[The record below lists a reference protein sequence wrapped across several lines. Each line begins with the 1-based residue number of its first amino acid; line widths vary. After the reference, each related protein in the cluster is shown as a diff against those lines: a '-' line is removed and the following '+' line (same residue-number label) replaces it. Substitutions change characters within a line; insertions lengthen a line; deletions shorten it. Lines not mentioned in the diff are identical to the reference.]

1 MIMDAVTLDLNGNSL
16 PTLALDDVSG
26 LAPLTL
32 PEAFLDNRSPSQ
44 SGLSSDAVLRFESA
58 MAGTDADGAE
68 KILHSARLVSES
80 FSSVAPEAPAVV
92 TTPGTSAPAAVPTPG
107 APAPAAAP
115 VAVAS
120 APVAVE
126 SAPVAVESAPVAVES
141 VPVAVES
148 APQVPEAAPVTDQ
161 GPEAV
166 AVVKDV
172 PDAPSRVSRLVS
184 AADPVVV
191 DETGDV
197 AEEAVQA
204 APHVVVAAAVPQAAD
219 GIAQQ
224 SAQEVAAVSAVTAR
238 TEVLV
243 ETVNQI
249 VEAVVEQIAV
259 TPALVQGEGEV
270 RMTLKPTVLDGSDI
284 TLSAK
289 EGTLTVAV
297 APATVAAEQVVAAAL
312 PRLEIALAEHAPA
325 FRHVE
330 VALAAKK
337 GKIDE
342 VA

>member
-1 MIMDAVTLDLNGNSL
+1 MDAVTLDLNGNSL

-32 PEAFLDNRSPSQ
+32 PEAFLDNRAPSQ

-68 KILHSARLVSES
+68 TILHSARLVSES
-80 FSSVAPEAPAVV
+80 FSSVAPEAPAV
-92 TTPGTSAPAAVPTPG
+92 SAPEVPAPSATLAPS
-107 APAPAAAP
+107 AMPAPATAP
-115 VAVAS
+115 VAIES
-120 APVAVE
+120 APVVVE
-126 SAPVAVESAPVAVES
+126 SAPVVAESAPVTAG
-141 VPVAVES
+141 S
-148 APQVPEAAPVTDQ
+148 APRVPETVSVTAKGPETAAVVEAAP
-161 GPEAV
+161 E
-166 AVVKDV
+166 
-172 PDAPSRVSRLVS
+172 DAPRASRLVS
-184 AADPVVV
+184 VAPVPAE
-191 DETGDV
+191 ETGDT
-197 AEEAVQA
+197 AEEAVLA
-204 APHVVVAAAVPQAAD
+204 ALHVVVAAPAPQAVD

-224 SAQEVAAVSAVTAR
+224 SVQEVAAVSAVTAR

-243 ETVNQI
+243 EAVNQI

-259 TPALVQGEGEV
+259 TPALVQGEGVV

-289 EGTLTVAV
+289 DGTLTVAV

-337 GKIDE
+337 GKVDE
-342 VA
+342 IA